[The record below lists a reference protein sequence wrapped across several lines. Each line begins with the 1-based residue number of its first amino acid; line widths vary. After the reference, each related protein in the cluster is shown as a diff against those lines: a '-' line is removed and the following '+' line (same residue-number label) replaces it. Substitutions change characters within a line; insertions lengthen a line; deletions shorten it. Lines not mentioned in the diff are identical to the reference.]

1 MSIHNPANMK
11 VLIPFQYAM
20 PIHNPENVQERPLQ
34 RSLQAQALW
43 PTQPDRGLKAY
54 LNCLGFL
61 ENMHSYVENVFTM
74 DYGVL
79 MVFRKNQSMLK
90 LVVPWVPH
98 IQPEC

>member
-1 MSIHNPANMK
+1 MSIHNAANMK

-61 ENMHSYVENVFTM
+61 ENMYSNVQNCVQLCSLWTM
-74 DYGVL
+74 EFL
-79 MVFRKNQSMLK
+79 WCFEKINQS
-90 LVVPWVPH
+90 
-98 IQPEC
+98 

>member
-61 ENMHSYVENVFTM
+61 ENMHSYVENCVH
-74 DYGVL
+74 YGLWSSDGVSKKSIH
-79 MVFRKNQSMLK
+79 VE
-90 LVVPWVPH
+90 
-98 IQPEC
+98 IG